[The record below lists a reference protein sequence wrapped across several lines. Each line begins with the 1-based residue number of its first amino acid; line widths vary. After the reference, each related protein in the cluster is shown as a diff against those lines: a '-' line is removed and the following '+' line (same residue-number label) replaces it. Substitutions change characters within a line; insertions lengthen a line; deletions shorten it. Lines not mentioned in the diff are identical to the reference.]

1 MLNLYIQTIMTK
13 SPLSSIANSNNNHMN
28 SLYDMRNDQPKY
40 EKQNSEK
47 KRKRIKKS
55 SLKQIRL
62 IEYKERKKID

>member
-1 MLNLYIQTIMTK
+1 MTK

-47 KRKRIKKS
+47 KEKELRKAH
-55 SLKQIRL
+55 
-62 IEYKERKKID
+62 